1 MVDDD
6 LYPAPVAVPR
16 GQGRLM
22 VAIGLLAFVLGAV
35 LVGWLGWSGRMSGLR
50 DMVDPSSPPS
60 AAASL
65 AAPAQP
71 TPLPEAPPLTI
82 AQGGFDQRLAALE
95 QRLNQ
100 LDLRAEASS
109 GNVARAEGLLIAFA
123 ARRVVERGTALGDLE
138 GQLKLRFADAQPRA
152 VDAIVDAGKHPVTT
166 DTLAGQL
173 DALAPQLSGASD
185 SGWARFRRETDAL
198 FTVRRDGMPSPRAVD
213 RLERA
218 RQFLRSGQFD
228 EAASEIARLP
238 DAAVASDW
246 IATVRRYAAAE
257 RGLDLI
263 ETAALI
269 DPTVPTLPAALPPS
283 GRAG

>member
-6 LYPAPVAVPR
+6 LYPAPVAVPRR

-50 DMVDPSSPPS
+50 DMVDPSAPPS
-60 AAASL
+60 TAASL
-65 AAPAQP
+65 AAPALP
-71 TPLPEAPPLTI
+71 TPLPAAPPLTI

-123 ARRVVERGTALGDLE
+123 ARRAVERGTALGDLE

-173 DALAPQLSGASD
+173 DALAPQLS
-185 SGWARFRRETDAL
+185 T
-198 FTVRRDGMPSPRAVD
+198 
-213 RLERA
+213 
-218 RQFLRSGQFD
+218 RS
-228 EAASEIARLP
+228 
-238 DAAVASDW
+238 W
-246 IATVRRYAAAE
+246 
-257 RGLDLI
+257 
-263 ETAALI
+263 
-269 DPTVPTLPAALPPS
+269 
-283 GRAG
+283 